1 MENQR
6 ATFGSKLGVILVSVG
21 SAVGLGN
28 IWRFPYIAGEGGG
41 GAFLIIYLLCLLI
54 MGIPVLT
61 AEFFVGKYTHLNAV
75 GAYRKLAPRTPWVA
89 IGYNGVLA
97 AFLIY
102 GFYSVVAGWTL
113 HYIWESASGALA
125 QFSTPAEYE
134 AHFNSFV
141 TNPWKP
147 TLATVG
153 FMLITHAI
161 IMLGV
166 QKGIERSSKLLMPL
180 LFVILLVLC
189 GRSIS
194 MEGGME
200 GLKFL
205 FTPDFSKVT
214 SQTFLNAVGQSFF
227 SISAGLGCMIVYASY
242 FSDSTKIGSTA
253 VSVALIDTF
262 VAVLAAVMIFPAVFS
277 VGIQPTAGPSL
288 VFITLPNIL
297 NTLSFSWLWSTI
309 FFLLLALAALTSTIS
324 IHEVVTA
331 YVSEQWNVRRNSAA
345 WLSTAAMLVLGVV
358 CSLSF
363 SVLSGWTIGGRSI
376 FDFFDY
382 LTANFML
389 PIGGIF
395 TCLFVGWKIDQT
407 LLKNEITNYGTARF
421 IGIKTYVFLLRWIA
435 PTCILLVLL
444 NQIGIVKF

>member
-1 MENQR
+1 MEKQR

-41 GAFLIIYLLCLLI
+41 GAFLLIYLLCLLI

-61 AEFFVGKYTHLNAV
+61 AEFFVGKYTRLNAV
-75 GAYRKLAPRTPWVA
+75 GAYRKLAPRSPWVA

-97 AFLIY
+97 AFFIY

-113 HYIWESASGALA
+113 HYVWASATGTLS
-125 QFSTPAEYE
+125 QFSAPADYE
-134 AHFNSFV
+134 AHFNAFV
-141 TNPWKP
+141 TNPWLP
-147 TLATVG
+147 TLATVA

-166 QKGIERSSKLLMPL
+166 QKGIERSSKLMMPL

-214 SQTFLNAVGQSFF
+214 SQTILNAVGQSFF

-242 FSDSTKIGSTA
+242 FGNSTKIGSTA
-253 VSVALIDTF
+253 VSVALIDTL

-277 VGIQPTAGPSL
+277 VGIRPSAGPSL

-297 NTLSFSWLWSTI
+297 NGLSFSWLWSTI

-331 YVSEQWNVRRNSAA
+331 YVSEQWNMRRNNAA
-345 WLSTAAMLVLGVV
+345 WLSTAAMLVLGVI

-407 LLKNEITNYGTARF
+407 LLKNEITNHGTARF

-444 NQIGIVKF
+444 NQLGVVKF

>member
-61 AEFFVGKYTHLNAV
+61 AEFFIGKHTHLNAV
-75 GAYRKLAPRTPWVA
+75 GAYRKLAPRSPWVA

-113 HYIWESASGALA
+113 HYIGEAATGALA
-125 QFSTPAEYE
+125 QLTTPAEYE
-134 AHFNSFV
+134 AHFNAFV
-141 TNPWKP
+141 SDPWKP
-147 TLATVG
+147 TIATAL
-153 FMLITHAI
+153 FMLITHVI
-161 IMLGV
+161 VVLGV
-166 QKGIERSSKLLMPL
+166 EKGIERSSKLMMPM

-189 GRSIS
+189 GRAIT
-194 MEGGME
+194 MEGGAE

-227 SISAGLGCMIVYASY
+227 SISAGLGCMIIYASY

-253 VSVALIDTF
+253 VNVALIDTL

-277 VGIQPTAGPSL
+277 VGIKPGAGPAL
-288 VFITLPNIL
+288 VFITLPSIL
-297 NTLSFSWLWSTI
+297 NGLSLSWLWSTI

-324 IHEVVTA
+324 IHEVVTS
-331 YVSEQWNVRRNSAA
+331 YVSEQWNVRRNRAA
-345 WLSTAAMLVLGVV
+345 WLSTITMLVLGVI

-363 SVLSGWTIGGRSI
+363 SVLSGWTICGMSI
-376 FDFFDY
+376 FDFLDY

-395 TCLFVGWKIDQT
+395 TCLFVGWKIDLT
-407 LLKNEITNYGTARF
+407 VLKDEITCHGTARF
-421 IGIKTYVFLLRWIA
+421 IGIKTYVFILRWIA

-444 NQIGIVKF
+444 NQIGIIKF

>member
-1 MENQR
+1 MEKQR

-41 GAFLIIYLLCLLI
+41 GAFLLIYLLCLLI

-61 AEFFVGKYTHLNAV
+61 AEFFVGKYTRLNAV
-75 GAYRKLAPRTPWVA
+75 GAYRKLAPRSPWVA

-113 HYIWESASGALA
+113 HYVWESVTGALA
-125 QFSTPAEYE
+125 QFSTPTEYE
-134 AHFNSFV
+134 EHFNTFV
-141 TNPWKP
+141 ANPWRP
-147 TLATVG
+147 TLATIG
-153 FMLITHAI
+153 FMLITHVI

-166 QKGIERSSKLLMPL
+166 QKGIERSSKLMMPL

-214 SQTFLNAVGQSFF
+214 SQTILNAVGQSFF

-242 FSDSTKIGSTA
+242 FGNSTKIGSTA
-253 VSVALIDTF
+253 VSVALIDTL

-277 VGIQPTAGPSL
+277 VGIRPSAGPSL

-297 NTLSFSWLWSTI
+297 NGLSFSWLWSTI

-345 WLSTAAMLVLGVV
+345 WLATVAMLVLGII

-363 SVLSGWTIGGRSI
+363 SVLNHWKVGGMSI
-376 FDFFDY
+376 FDLFDY
-382 LTANFML
+382 VTANIML
-389 PIGGIF
+389 PVGGIF

-421 IGIKTYVFLLRWIA
+421 IGIKTYVFILRWIA
-435 PTCILLVLL
+435 PICILLVLL
-444 NQIGIVKF
+444 NQLGIVKF

>member
-1 MENQR
+1 MEKQR

-41 GAFLIIYLLCLLI
+41 GAFLLIYLLCLLI

-61 AEFFVGKYTHLNAV
+61 AEFFVGKYTRLNAV
-75 GAYRKLAPRTPWVA
+75 GAYRKLAPRSPWVA

-97 AFLIY
+97 AFFIY

-113 HYIWESASGALA
+113 HYVWESVTGALS
-125 QFSTPAEYE
+125 QFSTPTEYE
-134 AHFNSFV
+134 SYFNAFV
-141 TNPWKP
+141 TNPWRP
-147 TLATVG
+147 TLATVA

-166 QKGIERSSKLLMPL
+166 QKGIERSSKLMMPL

-214 SQTFLNAVGQSFF
+214 SQTILNAVGQSFF

-242 FSDSTKIGSTA
+242 FGNSTKIGSTA
-253 VSVALIDTF
+253 MSVALIDTL

-277 VGIQPTAGPSL
+277 VGIRPSAGPSL

-297 NTLSFSWLWSTI
+297 NGLSFSWLWSTI

-331 YVSEQWNVRRNSAA
+331 YVSEQWNIRRNNAA
-345 WLSTAAMLVLGVV
+345 WLSTAAMLVLGVI

-444 NQIGIVKF
+444 NQLGVVKF

>member
-1 MENQR
+1 MEKQR

-41 GAFLIIYLLCLLI
+41 GAFLLIYLLCLLI

-61 AEFFVGKYTHLNAV
+61 AEFFVGKYTRLNAV

-97 AFLIY
+97 AFFIY

-113 HYIWESASGALA
+113 HYVWESVTGALS
-125 QFSTPAEYE
+125 QFSTPTEYE
-134 AHFNSFV
+134 AYFNAFV
-141 TNPWKP
+141 TNPWRP
-147 TLATVG
+147 TLATVA

-166 QKGIERSSKLLMPL
+166 QKGIERSSKLMMPL

-214 SQTFLNAVGQSFF
+214 SQTILNAVGQSFF

-242 FSDSTKIGSTA
+242 FGNSTKIGSTA
-253 VSVALIDTF
+253 VSVALIDTL

-277 VGIQPTAGPSL
+277 VGIRPSAGPSL

-297 NTLSFSWLWSTI
+297 NGLSFSWLWSTI

-331 YVSEQWNVRRNSAA
+331 YVSEQWNIRRNNAA
-345 WLSTAAMLVLGVV
+345 WLSTAAMLVLGVI

-444 NQIGIVKF
+444 NQLGVVKF

>member
-1 MENQR
+1 MEKQR

-41 GAFLIIYLLCLLI
+41 GAFLLIYLLCLLI

-61 AEFFVGKYTHLNAV
+61 AEFFVGKYTRLNAV

-97 AFLIY
+97 AFFIY

-113 HYIWESASGALA
+113 HYVWESATGALS
-125 QFSTPAEYE
+125 QLSTPTEYE
-134 AHFNSFV
+134 AYFNAFV
-141 TNPWKP
+141 TNPWRP
-147 TLATVG
+147 TLATVA
-153 FMLITHAI
+153 FMLITHII

-166 QKGIERSSKLLMPL
+166 QKGIERSSKLMMPL

-214 SQTFLNAVGQSFF
+214 SQTILNAVGQSFF

-242 FSDSTKIGSTA
+242 FGNSTKIGSTA
-253 VSVALIDTF
+253 VSVALIDTL

-277 VGIQPTAGPSL
+277 VGIRPSAGPSL

-297 NTLSFSWLWSTI
+297 NGLSFSWLWSTI

-331 YVSEQWNVRRNSAA
+331 YVSEQWNMRRNSAA

-395 TCLFVGWKIDQT
+395 TCLFVGWKIDHT

-444 NQIGIVKF
+444 NQLGVVKF

>member
-41 GAFLIIYLLCLLI
+41 GAFLIIYLLCLFI

-113 HYIWESASGALA
+113 HYVWQSASGALA
-125 QFSTPAEYE
+125 QLSTPAEYE
-134 AHFNSFV
+134 AHFNAFV
-141 TNPWKP
+141 TNPWLP
-147 TLATVG
+147 ALTTVA

-166 QKGIERSSKLLMPL
+166 QKGIERSSKLMMPL
-180 LFVILLVLC
+180 LFIILLVLC
-189 GRSIS
+189 GRSIT

-253 VSVALIDTF
+253 VSVALIDTL

-277 VGIQPTAGPSL
+277 VGIQPSAGPSL
-288 VFITLPNIL
+288 VFITLPSIFNG
-297 NTLSFSWLWSTI
+297 LSFSWLWSTI

-331 YVSEQWNVRRNSAA
+331 YVSEQWNVRRNNAA
-345 WLSTAAMLVLGVV
+345 WLATAAMLVLGII

-363 SVLSGWTIGGRSI
+363 SVLNHWKVGGMSV
-376 FDFFDY
+376 FDLFDY
-382 LTANFML
+382 VTANIML
-389 PIGGIF
+389 PVGGIF

-421 IGIKTYVFLLRWIA
+421 IGIKTYVFILRWIA
-435 PTCILLVLL
+435 PMCILLVLL
-444 NQIGIVKF
+444 NQLGIVKF

>member
-113 HYIWESASGALA
+113 HYIWESATGALA

-134 AHFNSFV
+134 AHFNAFV

-147 TLATVG
+147 TIATVI
-153 FMLITHAI
+153 FMLVTHAI

-253 VSVALIDTF
+253 VSVALIDTL

-331 YVSEQWNVRRNSAA
+331 YVSEQWNVRRNRAA
-345 WLSTAAMLVLGVV
+345 WLSTGAMLVLGIV

-363 SVLSGWTIGGRSI
+363 SVLSDWTIGGRSI

-382 LTANFML
+382 VTANFML

-435 PTCILLVLL
+435 PMCILLVLL
-444 NQIGIVKF
+444 NQLGIVKF

>member
-61 AEFFVGKYTHLNAV
+61 AEFFIGKHTHLNAV

-97 AFLIY
+97 AFFIY

-125 QFSTPAEYE
+125 QFSSPAEYE
-134 AHFNSFV
+134 AHFNNFV

-147 TLATVG
+147 TLATAG

-214 SQTFLNAVGQSFF
+214 SQTILNAVGQSFF

-253 VSVALIDTF
+253 VSVAMIDTL
-262 VAVLAAVMIFPAVFS
+262 VAILAAVMIFPAVFS
-277 VGIQPTAGPSL
+277 VGIRPTAGPSL

-297 NTLSFSWLWSTI
+297 NGLSFSWLWSTI

-331 YVSEQWNVRRNSAA
+331 YVSEQWNVRRNRAA
-345 WLSTAAMLVLGVV
+345 WISTASMLVLGVI

-363 SVLSGWTIGGRSI
+363 SVLSHWTIGGRSI

-395 TCLFVGWKIDQT
+395 TSLFVGWKIDQT
-407 LLKNEITNYGTARF
+407 VLKNELTSYGTARF
-421 IGIKTYVFLLRWIA
+421 IGIKTYVFLLRWVA
-435 PTCILLVLL
+435 PTCIFLVLL
-444 NQIGIVKF
+444 NQLGIVKF

>member
-61 AEFFVGKYTHLNAV
+61 AEFFVGKYTRLNAV
-75 GAYRKLAPRTPWVA
+75 GAYRKLAPRTPWVT

-113 HYIWESASGALA
+113 HYVWQSASGALA
-125 QFSTPAEYE
+125 QLSTPAEYE
-134 AHFNSFV
+134 AHFNNFV
-141 TNPWKP
+141 TNPWLP
-147 TLATVG
+147 TLTTVA
-153 FMLITHAI
+153 FMLITHVI

-166 QKGIERSSKLLMPL
+166 QKGIERSSKLMMPL
-180 LFVILLVLC
+180 LFIILLVLC
-189 GRSIS
+189 GRSIT

-242 FSDSTKIGSTA
+242 FSDSTKIGSAA
-253 VSVALIDTF
+253 VSVALIDTL

-277 VGIQPTAGPSL
+277 VGIQPSAGPSL
-288 VFITLPNIL
+288 VFITLPSIFNG
-297 NTLSFSWLWSTI
+297 LSFSWLWSTI

-345 WLSTAAMLVLGVV
+345 WLATVAMLVLGII

-363 SVLSGWTIGGRSI
+363 SVLNHWKVGGMSI
-376 FDFFDY
+376 FDLFDY
-382 LTANFML
+382 VTANIML
-389 PIGGIF
+389 PVGGIF

-421 IGIKTYVFLLRWIA
+421 IGIKTYIFILGWIA
-435 PTCILLVLL
+435 PICILLVLL
-444 NQIGIVKF
+444 NQLGIVKF

>member
-153 FMLITHAI
+153 FMLITHVI

-166 QKGIERSSKLLMPL
+166 QKGIERSSKLMMPM

-253 VSVALIDTF
+253 VSVALIDTL

-345 WLSTAAMLVLGVV
+345 WLSTGAMLVLGIV

-444 NQIGIVKF
+444 NQLGIVKF

>member
-75 GAYRKLAPRTPWVA
+75 GAYRKLAPRTPWVT

-113 HYIWESASGALA
+113 HYVWQSASGALS
-125 QFSTPAEYE
+125 QLSTPAEYE
-134 AHFNSFV
+134 AHFNNFV
-141 TNPWKP
+141 TNPWLP
-147 TLATVG
+147 TLTTVA
-153 FMLITHAI
+153 FMLITHVI

-166 QKGIERSSKLLMPL
+166 QKGIERSSKLMMPL
-180 LFVILLVLC
+180 LFIILLVLC
-189 GRSIS
+189 GRSIT

-253 VSVALIDTF
+253 VSVALIDTL
-262 VAVLAAVMIFPAVFS
+262 VAVLAAVIFCMLLGMLIEKIAYKPLRGASPLAVLITAIGVSYLLQS
-277 VGIQPTAGPSL
+277 VAQIIFGSGQKMLMKLKIMGSIKLGEL
-288 VFITLPNIL
+288 VIDY
-297 NTLSFSWLWSTI
+297 ST
-309 FFLLLALAALTSTIS
+309 FCRCCHCYF
-324 IHEVVTA
+324 
-331 YVSEQWNVRRNSAA
+331 Y
-345 WLSTAAMLVLGVV
+345 
-358 CSLSF
+358 
-363 SVLSGWTIGGRSI
+363 TIGCC
-376 FDFFDY
+376 F
-382 LTANFML
+382 
-389 PIGGIF
+389 
-395 TCLFVGWKIDQT
+395 
-407 LLKNEITNYGTARF
+407 
-421 IGIKTYVFLLRWIA
+421 
-435 PTCILLVLL
+435 
-444 NQIGIVKF
+444 

>member
-153 FMLITHAI
+153 FMLITHVI

-166 QKGIERSSKLLMPL
+166 QKGIERSSKLMMPM

-214 SQTFLNAVGQSFF
+214 SQTILNAVGQSFF

-253 VSVALIDTF
+253 VSVALIDTL

-345 WLSTAAMLVLGVV
+345 WLSTAAMLVLGIV

-435 PTCILLVLL
+435 PTCIMLVLL
-444 NQIGIVKF
+444 NQLGIVKF

>member
-166 QKGIERSSKLLMPL
+166 QKGIERSSKLMMPM

-253 VSVALIDTF
+253 VSVALIDTL

>member
-153 FMLITHAI
+153 FMLITHVI

-166 QKGIERSSKLLMPL
+166 QKGIERSSKLMMPM

-253 VSVALIDTF
+253 VSVALIDTL

>member
-1 MENQR
+1 MEKQR

-41 GAFLIIYLLCLLI
+41 GAFLLIYLLCLLI

-61 AEFFVGKYTHLNAV
+61 AEFFVGKYTRLNAV
-75 GAYRKLAPRTPWVA
+75 GAYRKLAPRSPWVA

-97 AFLIY
+97 AFFIY

-113 HYIWESASGALA
+113 HYVWESVTGALS
-125 QFSTPAEYE
+125 QFLTPAEYE
-134 AHFNSFV
+134 EHFNAFV
-141 TNPWKP
+141 TNPWRP
-147 TLATVG
+147 TLATVA

-166 QKGIERSSKLLMPL
+166 QKGIERSSKLMMPL

-214 SQTFLNAVGQSFF
+214 SQTILNAVGQSFF

-242 FSDSTKIGSTA
+242 FGNSTKIGSTA
-253 VSVALIDTF
+253 VSVALIDTL

-277 VGIQPTAGPSL
+277 VGIRPSAGPSL

-297 NTLSFSWLWSTI
+297 NGLSFSWLWSTI

-331 YVSEQWNVRRNSAA
+331 YVSEQWNIRRNNAA
-345 WLSTAAMLVLGVV
+345 WLSTAAMLVLGVI

-444 NQIGIVKF
+444 NQLGVVKF

>member
-54 MGIPVLT
+54 MGIHVLT

-75 GAYRKLAPRTPWVA
+75 GAYRKLAPRTPWVT

-113 HYIWESASGALA
+113 HYVWQSASGALA
-125 QFSTPAEYE
+125 QLSTPAEYE
-134 AHFNSFV
+134 AHFNNFV
-141 TNPWKP
+141 TNPWLP
-147 TLATVG
+147 TLTTVA
-153 FMLITHAI
+153 FMLITHVI

-166 QKGIERSSKLLMPL
+166 QKGIERSSKLMMPL
-180 LFVILLVLC
+180 LFIILLVLC
-189 GRSIS
+189 GRSIT

-253 VSVALIDTF
+253 VSVALIDTL

-277 VGIQPTAGPSL
+277 VGIQPSAGPSL
-288 VFITLPNIL
+288 VFITLPSIFNG
-297 NTLSFSWLWSTI
+297 LSFSWLWSTI

-345 WLSTAAMLVLGVV
+345 WLATVAMLVLGII

-363 SVLSGWTIGGRSI
+363 SVLNHWKVGGMSI
-376 FDFFDY
+376 FDLFDY
-382 LTANFML
+382 VTANIML
-389 PIGGIF
+389 PVGGIF

-421 IGIKTYVFLLRWIA
+421 IGIKTYVFILRWIA
-435 PTCILLVLL
+435 PICILLVLL
-444 NQIGIVKF
+444 NQLGIVKF

>member
-153 FMLITHAI
+153 FMLITHVI

-166 QKGIERSSKLLMPL
+166 QKGIERSSKLMMPM

-253 VSVALIDTF
+253 VSVALIDTL

-331 YVSEQWNVRRNSAA
+331 YVSEQWNVRRNRAA

-363 SVLSGWTIGGRSI
+363 SVLSGWTIGGCSI

-435 PTCILLVLL
+435 PTCILFVLL
-444 NQIGIVKF
+444 NQLGIVKF

>member
-1 MENQR
+1 MEKQR

-41 GAFLIIYLLCLLI
+41 GAFLLIYLLCLLI

-61 AEFFVGKYTHLNAV
+61 AEFFVGKYTRLNAV
-75 GAYRKLAPRTPWVA
+75 GAYRKLAPRSPWVA

-113 HYIWESASGALA
+113 HYVWESVTGALA
-125 QFSTPAEYE
+125 QFSTPTEYE
-134 AHFNSFV
+134 EHFNTFV
-141 TNPWKP
+141 ANPWRP
-147 TLATVG
+147 TLATIG
-153 FMLITHAI
+153 FMLITHVI

-166 QKGIERSSKLLMPL
+166 QKGIERSSKLMMPL

-214 SQTFLNAVGQSFF
+214 SQTILNAVGQSFF

-242 FSDSTKIGSTA
+242 FGNSTKIGSTA
-253 VSVALIDTF
+253 VSVALIDTL

-277 VGIQPTAGPSL
+277 VGIRPSAGPSL

-297 NTLSFSWLWSTI
+297 NGLSFSWLWSTI

-331 YVSEQWNVRRNSAA
+331 YVSEQWNMRRNNAA
-345 WLSTAAMLVLGVV
+345 WLSTAAMLVLGVI

-382 LTANFML
+382 LTAHFML

-395 TCLFVGWKIDQT
+395 TCLFVGWKIDQN

-435 PTCILLVLL
+435 PTCILFVLL
-444 NQIGIVKF
+444 NQLGIVKL

>member
-153 FMLITHAI
+153 FMLITHVI

-166 QKGIERSSKLLMPL
+166 QKGIERSSKLMMPM

-253 VSVALIDTF
+253 VSVALIDTL

-363 SVLSGWTIGGRSI
+363 SVLSDWTIGGRSI

-435 PTCILLVLL
+435 PTCILFVLL
-444 NQIGIVKF
+444 NQLGIVKF

>member
-61 AEFFVGKYTHLNAV
+61 AEFFIGKHTHLNAV
-75 GAYRKLAPRTPWVA
+75 GAYRKLAPRSPWVA

-113 HYIWESASGALA
+113 YYIGESATGALA
-125 QFSTPAEYE
+125 QLTTPAEYE
-134 AHFNSFV
+134 AHFNAFV
-141 TNPWKP
+141 SDPWKP
-147 TLATVG
+147 TIATAL
-153 FMLITHAI
+153 FMLITHVI
-161 IMLGV
+161 VVLGV
-166 QKGIERSSKLLMPL
+166 EKGIERSSKLMMPM

-189 GRSIS
+189 GRAIT
-194 MEGGME
+194 MEGGAE

-227 SISAGLGCMIVYASY
+227 SISAGLGCMIIYASY

-253 VSVALIDTF
+253 VNVALIDTL

-277 VGIQPTAGPSL
+277 VGIKPGAGPAL
-288 VFITLPNIL
+288 VFITLPSIL
-297 NTLSFSWLWSTI
+297 NGLSLSWLWSTI

-324 IHEVVTA
+324 IHEVVTS
-331 YVSEQWNVRRNSAA
+331 YVSEQWNLRRNRAA
-345 WLSTAAMLVLGVV
+345 WLSTITMLVLGVI

-363 SVLSGWTIGGRSI
+363 SLLSGWTICGMSI
-376 FDFFDY
+376 FDFLDY

-395 TCLFVGWKIDQT
+395 TCLFVGWKIDRT
-407 LLKNEITNYGTARF
+407 VLKDEITCHGTARF
-421 IGIKTYVFLLRWIA
+421 IGIKTYVFILRWIA

-444 NQIGIVKF
+444 NQIGIIKF